1 MMTMPQ
7 MAGWTGNM
15 SFMPQFPNQSL
26 MSMQPLASTNFA
38 MNFQQGAAALAAA
51 QAQQFTQFQHR
62 EKLRRELVNV
72 RNQIQYHQIHAPG
85 SVELMELD
93 QAEQNLIQK
102 MTEAGMIVQ
111 L

>member
-1 MMTMPQ
+1 
-7 MAGWTGNM
+7 
-15 SFMPQFPNQSL
+15 MPQFPNQSL

-51 QAQQFTQFQHR
+51 QAQQFTQFQRR